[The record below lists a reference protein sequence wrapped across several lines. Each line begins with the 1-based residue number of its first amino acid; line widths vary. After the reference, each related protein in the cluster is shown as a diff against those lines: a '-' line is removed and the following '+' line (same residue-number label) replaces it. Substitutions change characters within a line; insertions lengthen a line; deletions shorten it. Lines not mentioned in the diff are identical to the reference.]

1 MQNWKDLYER
11 SKIVNDDKGFDGKY
25 SVLSNFYTLCH
36 PIVLEL
42 PLTSTFGDE
51 PQKKYEF
58 YTAEAAF
65 QACKTLDAEMI
76 EKISKSSPG
85 KAKRLGRK
93 VELRTDWESIKD
105 QVMKDI
111 LFSKVAVCPEFK
123 KMLKNIPEDMYI
135 VEMNYWHDTYWGV
148 CSKTFQGRNKL
159 GEILME
165 IRGLLQCQK

>member
-1 MQNWKDLYER
+1 MKNWKDLYER
-11 SKIVNDDKGFDGKY
+11 GRILNGVKGFDGKY
-25 SVLSNFYTLCH
+25 SVLSNFYPLRH

-42 PLTSTFGDE
+42 PLTSAFRDE

-65 QACKTLDAEMI
+65 QACKTLDPEMI

-111 LFSKVAVCPEFK
+111 LFSKIAVCPEFE
-123 KMLKNIPEDMYI
+123 KMLKSIPRDMYI
-135 VEMNYWHDTYWGV
+135 VEMNYWHDTCWGV
-148 CSKTFQGRNKL
+148 YSKTFKGCNKL

-165 IRGLLQCQK
+165 IRRLV